1 MTKIITTTCFM
12 QLVERGEIGLDDDVR
27 PRIPELAKM
36 QILRGFDDND
46 KPILEDNTK
55 SITLRYESILN
66 IQRSSSMLI

>member
-1 MTKIITTTCFM
+1 M

-36 QILRGFDDND
+36 QILRGFDEND

-55 SITLRYESILN
+55 SITLRYVSIRN
-66 IQRSSSMLI
+66 I

>member
-1 MTKIITTTCFM
+1 MTKIITITAIM
-12 QLVERGEIGLDDDVR
+12 QLVERGEIGLGDDVR

-55 SITLRYESILN
+55 PITLRYVSILN
-66 IQRSSSMLI
+66 M

>member
-36 QILRGFDDND
+36 QILRGFDEND

-55 SITLRYESILN
+55 SITLRYVSIRN
-66 IQRSSSMLI
+66 I

>member
-1 MTKIITTTCFM
+1 MTKIITITAIM

-55 SITLRYESILN
+55 TITLRYVSILN
-66 IQRSSSMLI
+66 I